1 MARSAKTRT
10 DKGAEPVQSDVNAA
24 IPDAEVI
31 AETLPAG
38 GAAEEM
44 VLPVESAPVQDGF
57 DEGLRPEGAP
67 DAVEVSGSDERIA
80 VEEVQAVT
88 PEPVAEREYSPESV
102 SAPELGPEPVRV
114 AERVVEPSRSEP
126 PVPPVVPPP
135 VVPVTVKRVGFV
147 PLVLGGVVAA
157 GIGFA
162 AGWQGLLPQ
171 PADTATEAALADQ
184 AARIDDVAA
193 SLNASLN
200 ASVAAIPAPDFA
212 PVQTEIAALRA
223 DLVPLADRI
232 AALEE
237 RLVVME
243 RAPANDGTFSATAI
257 AAWQQD
263 IEDLQAAVADQAAQ
277 TAAMTEAAAARDAE
291 LAALQAAMA
300 AQEAE
305 MGRLVEEAAQRL
317 DAAESTVAG
326 IEEVATANANATL
339 RRAVLASLQTAVDTG
354 QPFAGLLS
362 ELSATG
368 VEAPGGLA
376 AMAGDGLATQ
386 AALRESFP
394 DAARAALAAARA
406 EGLADDSGTG
416 MLGFLR
422 SQLDVRSVEP
432 REGDDPDAVLSRAE
446 AALTEARLADALAE
460 IATLPEVV
468 RAPMT
473 DWIAAAEARTVA
485 VSALQSLAETLP
497 AAESATDP
505 APDPATS
512 N

>member
-10 DKGAEPVQSDVNAA
+10 DKGAGPEQADGDGVIPEAA

-31 AETLPAG
+31 AETLPSG
-38 GAAEEM
+38 EAA
-44 VLPVESAPVQDGF
+44 LPVEALPSSEAA
-57 DEGLRPEGAP
+57 RPEDVP
-67 DAVEVSGSDERIA
+67 EAVKVTGRDERVVA
-80 VEEVQAVT
+80 GEVEAVT
-88 PEPVAEREYSPESV
+88 PEPVVEPAPEPEPERE
-102 SAPELGPEPVRV
+102 PEPVRLAAPV
-114 AERVVEPSRSEP
+114 AEASLRSEP
-126 PVPPVVPPP
+126 PVPPP
-135 VVPVTVKRVGFV
+135 VAPVTVKRVGFV

-171 PADTATEAALADQ
+171 PGDSATEAALADQ

-193 SLNASLN
+193 R
-200 ASVAAIPAPDFA
+200 VAAIPAPDLA

-223 DLVPLADRI
+223 DLVPLVDRI

-237 RLVVME
+237 RLAVME
-243 RAPANDGTFSATAI
+243 RAPANDGTLSATAI
-257 AAWQQD
+257 AAWQED
-263 IEDLQAAVADQAAQ
+263 IAALQAAVGEQAAQ
-277 TAAMTEAAAARDAE
+277 TAAMTEAAAAREAE

-305 MGRLVEEAAQRL
+305 MARLVEAAAQRL

-326 IEEVATANANATL
+326 IEEAATANANATL

-368 VEAPGGLA
+368 VEASEGLT
-376 AMAGDGLATQ
+376 AMATEGLATQ
-386 AALRESFP
+386 AALREAFP

-406 EGLADDSGTG
+406 EGVVDDGSSGV
-416 MLGFLR
+416 MALLR

-473 DWIAAAEARTVA
+473 DWIAAAEARA
-485 VSALQSLAETLP
+485 AALSALQSLAETLP
-497 AAESATDP
+497 ASDP